1 MLFLPINYK
10 RFCLKIPL
18 NFANIYIF
26 SYNTSNMRILNRY
39 VIREVAESFIF
50 GLLVFSGILLL
61 DQLFQLMNLL
71 LGKGVHLL
79 TVVKLFCLAL
89 PNIFS
94 LTIPMSVLLAI
105 LLSFGRLS
113 EDNEITAIRSAGL
126 KFKTVTRP
134 VVVCAILLS
143 ACLVLFNQYVSP
155 ATQREFR
162 GMYREILAQS
172 PLVKFEEKVITNL
185 SDYKLYVEHINKVD
199 NSLQH
204 LNIYKF
210 APNENGMPWRITATS
225 ATVEL
230 EGNAVVFNLFNGF
243 WQQPN
248 PAKPQSLV
256 NLNFQTYR
264 FAIDMDNK
272 NTPFGQS
279 LREMNARELRAEI
292 NAYRQ
297 KKMPTNFL
305 ETEYWMRY
313 VLAAAPLVFALIAIP
328 LGLILEK
335 GGKGIGFG
343 ISLIVLFVYY
353 ILLVSGINLSEKG
366 LAAPSVVM
374 WLPDV
379 VTLVFAGYLWR
390 IMLKK

>member
-1 MLFLPINYK
+1 
-10 RFCLKIPL
+10 
-18 NFANIYIF
+18 
-26 SYNTSNMRILNRY
+26 MRILNRY

-50 GLLVFSGILLL
+50 GLMVFSGILLL

-71 LGKGVHLL
+71 LGKGVHIL
-79 TVVKLFCLAL
+79 TVLKLFGLAL

-94 LTIPMSVLLAI
+94 LTIPMAVLLAI
-105 LLSFGRLS
+105 LLSFGRFS
-113 EDNEITAIRSAGL
+113 EDNEITALRSAGL

-134 VVVCAILLS
+134 VVLCAVLLS
-143 ACLVLFNQYVSP
+143 ACLVLFNQYISP
-155 ATQREFR
+155 STQKEFR
-162 GMYREILAQS
+162 GMYREILSQR
-172 PLVKFEEKVITNL
+172 PLVKFEEKIITSL
-185 SDYKLYVEHINKVD
+185 SDYKLYVEHINKQD
-199 NSLQH
+199 NSLQR

-230 EGNAVVFNLFNGF
+230 QGNAVVFNLFNGF

-248 PAKPQSLV
+248 PAKPQNLV
-256 NLNFQTYR
+256 HLNFHTYV

-272 NTPFGQS
+272 NTAFGQS
-279 LREMNARELRAEI
+279 LREMNARELLAEI
-292 NAYRQ
+292 QTYRQ
-297 KKMPTNFL
+297 KQMPTNFL
-305 ETEYWMRY
+305 ETEFWMRN

-343 ISLIVLFVYY
+343 ISLIVIFVYY

-366 LAAPSVVM
+366 FAPPYIIM

-379 VTLVFAGYLWR
+379 ITTIFAAYLWR